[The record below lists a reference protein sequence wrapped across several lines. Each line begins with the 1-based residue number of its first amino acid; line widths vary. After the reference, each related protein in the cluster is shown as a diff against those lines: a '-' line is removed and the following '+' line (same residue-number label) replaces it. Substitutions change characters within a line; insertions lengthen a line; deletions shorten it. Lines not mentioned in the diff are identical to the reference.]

1 MFEPGLRNLMHVDM
15 AHAGKAYLCMG
26 QLDEADRQ
34 YKRAMELEPGNAA
47 FKAEAQLV
55 DMVRNNLKQGR
66 QCLEEGDARYAFPSL
81 TDLSKGVPSIPNTAS
96 PCHVSHK
103 PLPLQVWR

>member
-1 MFEPGLRNLMHVDM
+1 M

-26 QLDEADRQ
+26 QLGEADSQ

-55 DMVRNNLKQGR
+55 DLVRNNVKQGR
-66 QCLEEGDARYAFPSL
+66 QCLEEGDARHGPHS
-81 TDLSKGVPSIPNTAS
+81 
-96 PCHVSHK
+96 
-103 PLPLQVWR
+103 